1 MNQPYPDLD
10 RLFNPRHL
18 ALIGASATPG
28 KWGFFIFLNI
38 IKGNFQGTLS
48 PVNARAKEVLGYRC
62 YARIADV
69 PDPVD
74 LAVIATPAETVLGL
88 IDECGA
94 KRIPNLVVITS
105 DFSETGT
112 EGAALERAVVNKTRG
127 YGMRLVGPNTM
138 GLFSA
143 ETNLHALMPPVEPLK
158 GPVSMFSQS
167 GNIGTQIL
175 AWGVDAGIGF
185 EKFVSSGNEGDLTC
199 VDYLRYFTRDDATR
213 IILAYL
219 EGVDP
224 NSDFIQAAREAT
236 RKKPVVIFKGGRT
249 QAGTRAAASHSGA
262 LAGSYRIYQGVFRQ
276 TGLIEA
282 RTTQDTMDCAKAL
295 AAYPI
300 PRGNRVAVLT
310 RGGGWGVITTDACE
324 ESGLVVPPLPE
335 AVIQKLDKILPRY
348 WSRNNPVDMAAVIT
362 AEPFLDCLEILATWD
377 GIDAVIALG
386 GRAHIP
392 GRASAHPDLS
402 SRLKG
407 SASLL
412 QQIGEHVRAGHQKV
426 QELIQQLIRET
437 GKPIISVT
445 MGPQE
450 YHKESMEQYHLASY
464 PNPERAVRV
473 LRMMVGYGTYLSSP
487 EAMDQ

>member
-1 MNQPYPDLD
+1 MEKSRSNLD

-18 ALIGASATPG
+18 ALIGASSTPG
-28 KWGFFIFLNI
+28 KWGFFILLNI
-38 IKGNFQGTLS
+38 IKGNFQGTLY
-48 PVNARAKEVLGYRC
+48 PINARAKEALGYPC
-62 YARIADV
+62 YARITDV
-69 PDPVD
+69 PGPVD

-94 KRIPNLVVITS
+94 KQIPHLVVITS
-105 DFSETGT
+105 DFSETGP
-112 EGAALERAVVNKTRG
+112 EGAALERAVVEKARG
-127 YGMRLVGPNTM
+127 YGIRLVGPNTM

-143 ETNLHALMPPVEPLK
+143 QSGLHALMPPVEPLK

-199 VDYLRYFTRDDATR
+199 TDYLKYFTQDEATLV
-213 IILAYL
+213 ILAYL

-224 NSDFIQAAREAT
+224 DSGFLEAARQAS
-236 RKKPVVIFKGGRT
+236 RSKPVVVFKGGRT
-249 QAGTRAAASHSGA
+249 MAGTRAAASHSGA

-282 RTTQDTMDCAKAL
+282 RTTQEIMDCTKAL
-295 AAYPI
+295 TVFPI
-300 PRGNRVAVLT
+300 PRGNRVAILT

-324 ESGLVVPPLPE
+324 EAGLSVPPLPE
-335 AVIQKLDKILPRY
+335 ELIKKLDHILPHY

-362 AEPFLDCLEILATWD
+362 AEPFIKCLEILTKWE

-386 GRAHIP
+386 GRASIP
-392 GRASAHPDLS
+392 GRVAGKPRIHEK
-402 SRLKG
+402 LKDQEG
-407 SASLL
+407 LL
-412 QQIGEHVRAGHQKV
+412 KQIAARY
-426 QELIQQLIRET
+426 QESHTRVMNQTAALIQET

-445 MGPQE
+445 LGSQDF
-450 YHKESMEQYHLASY
+450 HKESMEVYGLASY
-464 PNPERAVRV
+464 PTPERAVRV
-473 LRMMVGYGTYLSSP
+473 LRMLVDYGRYLSESDLG
-487 EAMDQ
+487 DQ

>member
-1 MNQPYPDLD
+1 MNQSLPDLD
-10 RLFNPRHL
+10 RFFNPRHL
-18 ALIGASATPG
+18 ALIGASGTPG
-28 KWGFFIFLNI
+28 KWGFFILLNI
-38 IKGNFQGTLS
+38 IKGNFQGTLY
-48 PVNARAKEVLGYRC
+48 PVNARAKEVLGYPC
-62 YARIADV
+62 YARIAEV

-88 IDECGA
+88 IDECGQ

-105 DFSETGT
+105 DFSETGA
-112 EGAALERAVVNKTRG
+112 EGAALERAVVDKARG
-127 YGMRLVGPNTM
+127 YGIRLVGPNTM
-138 GLFSA
+138 GLYSA
-143 ETNLHALMPPVEPLK
+143 HSSLHALMPPVEPLK

-199 VDYLRYFTRDDATR
+199 VDYLQYFAQDDPTR
-213 IILAYL
+213 IVLAYL

-224 NSDFIQAAREAT
+224 DSGFLAAARQAA

-282 RTTQDTMDCAKAL
+282 RTTQEIMDCTKAL

-300 PRGNRVAVLT
+300 PRGNRVAILT

-324 ESGLVVPPLPE
+324 ENGLVIPPLPE
-335 AVIQKLDKILPRY
+335 AIVRKLDRILPRY
-348 WSRNNPVDMAAVIT
+348 WSRNNPVDMAAVVT
-362 AEPFLDCLEILATWD
+362 AEPFMECLAILAAWE
-377 GIDAVIALG
+377 GVDAIIALG

-392 GRASAHPDLS
+392 GRNSINPDVAA
-402 SRLKG
+402 RLAG
-407 SASLL
+407 SADLL
-412 QQIGEHVRAGHQKV
+412 KQIGAHVQAGHKKV
-426 QELIQQLIRET
+426 LECIHRLIRET

-445 MGPQE
+445 LGPQD
-450 YHKESMEQYHLASY
+450 YHKESMEVYQLASY
-464 PNPERAVRV
+464 PNPERAVRA
-473 LRMMVGYGTYLSSP
+473 LRMLVDYGRYLSSP
-487 EAMDQ
+487 EPTD

>member
-1 MNQPYPDLD
+1 MNQPIPDLD

-18 ALIGASATPG
+18 ALIGASGTPG
-28 KWGFFIFLNI
+28 KWGFFILLNI
-38 IKGNFQGTLS
+38 IKGRFKGTLY
-48 PVNARAKEVLGYRC
+48 PVNARAREVLGYPC

-69 PDPVD
+69 SGPVD
-74 LAVIATPAETVLGL
+74 LAVIATPADTVLDL

-94 KRIPNLVVITS
+94 RRIPNLVVITS
-105 DFSETGT
+105 DFSETGPA
-112 EGAALERAVVNKTRG
+112 GAALEGAVVAKARD

-143 ETNLHALMPPVEPLK
+143 ETCLHALMPPVEPLR

-175 AWGVDAGIGF
+175 AWGVDAGVGF

-199 VDYLRYFTRDDATR
+199 VDYLKYFTYDPATK

-224 NSDFIQAAREAT
+224 DSGFFRAASQAA

-249 QAGTRAAASHSGA
+249 QAGSRAAASHSGA

-276 TGLIEA
+276 SGLIEA
-282 RTTQDTMDCAKAL
+282 RTTQEIMDCAKAL

-300 PRGNRVAVLT
+300 PRGNRVAILT

-324 ESGLVVPPLPE
+324 ENGLVIPPLPE
-335 AVIQKLDKILPRY
+335 AVIQKLDRILPRY

-362 AEPFLDCLEILATWD
+362 AEPFLDCLEILAQWE

-392 GRASAHPDLS
+392 GRASSHPELS

-407 SASLL
+407 SVGLL
-412 QQIGEHVRAGHQKV
+412 KQIGEHVQAGHHKV
-426 QELIQQLIRET
+426 QECIQQLTRET

-445 MGPQE
+445 MGPQH
-450 YHKESMEQYHLASY
+450 YHKESMEVYQLASY

-473 LRMMVGYGTYLSSP
+473 LRMLVDYGRYLSSP
-487 EAMDQ
+487 EATD